1 MSTNVVYLHN
11 LPEKMRDIIKSNIGE
26 CIPFTRKLSRVY
38 FKLKNHS
45 NPIGTKLF
53 HELRDMDIH
62 VGMYSVSIIRKNESF
77 KVVE

>member
-1 MSTNVVYLHN
+1 MSKVVYLHN

-26 CIPFTRKLSRVY
+26 CRPFTKHLSRVHFELIKPFHY
-38 FKLKNHS
+38 IS
-45 NPIGTKLF
+45 TELF

-62 VGMYSVSIIRKNESF
+62 VGMYSVSIIRKSKSF